1 VKTPEQAEVV
11 VREQHEQGYELIKI
25 HGDLA
30 RATYERLIELGKEYE
45 MPVVGHAPRNLSFDA
60 VLEVGQVWVV
70 HAEEMIYTYFQDL
83 NVDRIPELVPRV
95 AKAGLW
101 ITPTLSTFEAIT
113 RQWGRPQV
121 VKDARRHPL
130 ARALGPRLW
139 NNWENENPYTGR
151 EIKAWPERAYR
162 FQIELVRQLHAAGV
176 RLMAGTDT
184 PLPLMFPGE
193 SVQQEFDNLMRAGLS
208 TFDALVTATRHP
220 GEFVEQHV
228 HPDAL
233 FGTIAPLARADLLVL
248 DANPL
253 ENIHVTASPKG
264 VLLRGRWLG
273 ASELKAMR
281 GQLEAAGK

>member
-1 VKTPEQAEVV
+1 
-11 VREQHEQGYELIKI
+11 
-25 HGDLA
+25 
-30 RATYERLIELGKEYE
+30 
-45 MPVVGHAPRNLSFDA
+45 
-60 VLEVGQVWVV
+60 
-70 HAEEMIYTYFQDL
+70 
-83 NVDRIPELVPRV
+83 
-95 AKAGLW
+95 
-101 ITPTLSTFEAIT
+101 
-113 RQWGRPQV
+113 
-121 VKDARRHPL
+121 
-130 ARALGPRLW
+130 
-139 NNWENENPYTGR
+139 
-151 EIKAWPERAYR
+151 
-162 FQIELVRQLHAAGV
+162 VRQLHAAGV